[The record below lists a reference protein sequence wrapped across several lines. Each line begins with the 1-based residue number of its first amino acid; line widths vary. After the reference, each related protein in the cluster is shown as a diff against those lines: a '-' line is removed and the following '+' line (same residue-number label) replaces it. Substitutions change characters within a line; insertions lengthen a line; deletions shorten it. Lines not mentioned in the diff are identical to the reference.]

1 MRLYWNRVDHEP
13 NVTGVLIRKGEE
25 RQRHRGEGH
34 VTREAETGVMRLQ
47 ASDWEQHH
55 RLRECGTDL
64 SPWPSE
70 RAWPC
75 LHIDLIIL

>member
-34 VTREAETGVMRLQ
+34 VTREAETGVMCLQ
-47 ASDWEQHH
+47 AKDSQ
-55 RLRECGTDL
+55 
-64 SPWPSE
+64 
-70 RAWPC
+70 
-75 LHIDLIIL
+75 